1 MQTVIS
7 ILAFHFI
14 FQPIGIRTSFTTG
27 DYMLYIISGIAM
39 YITHNSAVMVM
50 VGAEG
55 PASTMLQLAPMNAL
69 ISIWPSSLRALYTQV
84 IKLSTI
90 LLIHHLAINPVGI
103 DHPIATFGIYLV
115 SWFTVVTV
123 GMVLLDLT
131 PWHPGFVGAL
141 KIVFAASTCW
151 LQTKCLWQT
160 RCLPPCFL
168 CSTKIHYLTVSIRPG
183 DLCSSTTRR
192 WTPLSP
198 TRWRSQ

>member
-123 GMVLLDLT
+123 GTVLLDLT

-141 KIVFAASTCW
+141 KMVLPRQHTGFRQNVCGRHDAFLHASYAR
-151 LQTKCLWQT
+151 LK
-160 RCLPPCFL
+160 
-168 CSTKIHYLTVSIRPG
+168 SII
-183 DLCSSTTRR
+183 
-192 WTPLSP
+192 
-198 TRWRSQ
+198 